1 MTSFGG
7 PTLASSMAGAPQAE
21 RNAVERTNREN
32 RDRSRARK
40 AAKDEVDA
48 PVDKVELTDAVRNLK
63 DNTQEETHDDRQ
75 EHPQYG
81 VKGKV
86 VTAHPETPT
95 LDLEG

>member
-1 MTSFGG
+1 
-7 PTLASSMAGAPQAE
+7 MAGASQAE

-40 AAKDEVDA
+40 AGKDEVDA

-81 VKGKV
+81 VGGKV
-86 VTAHPETPT
+86 IAKHRETPS

>member
-1 MTSFGG
+1 
-7 PTLASSMAGAPQAE
+7 MAGAPQAE

-40 AAKDEVDA
+40 AGKDEADA

-81 VKGKV
+81 VGGKV
-86 VTAHPETPT
+86 VTKQGDAPT

>member
-1 MTSFGG
+1 
-7 PTLASSMAGAPQAE
+7 MAGASQTE

-40 AAKDEVDA
+40 AAKDEADA

-63 DNTQEETHDDRQ
+63 DNTQEETLDDRR

-86 VTAHPETPT
+86 IPKHHETPT

>member
-1 MTSFGG
+1 
-7 PTLASSMAGAPQAE
+7 MAGAIQAE
-21 RNAVERTNREN
+21 RNAVERANREN
-32 RDRSRARK
+32 RDHSRARK
-40 AAKDEVDA
+40 ASKSETDT

-81 VKGKV
+81 VGGKV
-86 VTAHPETPT
+86 TPKHGGKPT